1 MSLRPN
7 RVRLAVGANLASDQ
21 ALDSELAGMAR
32 SRMPR
37 LDSVQPLLAFPHA
50 RHLALPW
57 QDAILTP
64 AERAAY
70 ARAMLAEEYGF
81 AQGWENDWDCLLTQE
96 SFGAACIASAVCRKT
111 MAGIAAAAERHGLR
125 LRAPRTLLAD
135 TIGAHRGSLP
145 DDAVFMTAA
154 PQGCEFAFR
163 HDGQWRHAFSLPR
176 AEGQSDADCLRSAAL
191 MARHFPIHVFGA
203 ANESETRHAI

>member
-7 RVRLAVGANLASDQ
+7 RYLLTVGADA
-21 ALDSELAGMAR
+21 ALDSVLAAMPR

-37 LDSVQPLLAFPHA
+37 LDSVQPLLAFPHV

-64 AERAAY
+64 TERAAY
-70 ARAMLAEEYGF
+70 AQAMLAEEYGF
-81 AQGWENDWDCLLTQE
+81 GPDWRNDWDCLLTQE

-111 MAGIAAAAERHGLR
+111 TAGIAAAAERHGLR
-125 LRAPRTLLAD
+125 LRPPRTLLAE
-135 TIGAHRGSLP
+135 TIAGHRGKLP

-154 PQGCEFAFR
+154 RLGCGFAFR
-163 HDGQWRHAFSLPR
+163 RDGQWRQAFGLPR
-176 AEGQSDADCLRSAAL
+176 AEGQSDADCLRAAAL
-191 MARHFPIHVFGA
+191 MARHFPAHVFCTGDA
-203 ANESETRHAI
+203 SGGCHAV